1 MAQGQTMQGNP
12 TFSLGT
18 ETILLDF
25 FKKYF
30 KGESEKE
37 AETFTKEAMK
47 VAQIVMEDLKQANQT
62 NIEELEK
69 QAISNIK
76 GELATQDFVR
86 AELSKVETSIAKTRW
101 LVVGV
106 GAFLA
111 LLMVIFQPKVFEW
124 ITTHLH

>member
-1 MAQGQTMQGNP
+1 MQGNP
-12 TFSLGT
+12 IFSLGT

-37 AETFTKEAMK
+37 AEKFTKEAIK
-47 VAQIVMEDLKQANQT
+47 VAQIVMEDLKSANQT
-62 NIEELEK
+62 NVEELEK
-69 QAISNIK
+69 QAISNVK

-86 AELSKVETSIAKTRW
+86 AELGKIETSISKVRW

-106 GAFLA
+106 GIFLT
-111 LLMVIFQPKVFEW
+111 LLMFILQPKVFEW
-124 ITTHLH
+124 ITTLR